1 MNNDKCWGCS
11 FNFTSLSM
19 NISLNF
25 PIFILYFLFGNQK
38 DKPDGIFTHS
48 GAWYKNFKWN

>member
-25 PIFILYFLFGNQK
+25 PIFIFYFLLGNQK
-38 DKPDGIFTHS
+38 DKWDGIFPQPCLV
-48 GAWYKNFKWN
+48 